1 MSYAGISIKK
11 KIVVKCKPIT
21 QNVLF
26 SIFYTI
32 FIQSMNINNNDSFL
46 LERRV
51 LWFALTSIFLKYPVQ
66 TIWEKNATL

>member
-1 MSYAGISIKK
+1 MQAYHSE
-11 KIVVKCKPIT
+11 CT
-21 QNVLF
+21 F
-26 SIFYTI
+26 FYI
-32 FIQSMNINNNDSFL
+32 LYYIQSMNINNNDSFL